1 MSRKDYRVLVPAADL
16 APPSN
21 PAARPSTAPGGQNLA
36 DRQANFALYGD
47 VLMASATYVVRS
59 RPVGWAA
66 KAGVLGAPLLKGTWL
81 MRLKFAT
88 FVVAA
93 AAAMVMA
100 VPLTSG
106 AATDSVYVLDLSL
119 NEPAAATTAVDASG
133 MGHDGDIGSH
143 VVMNGAYADWD
154 RHPPGE
160 GVPYG
165 LEHLITV
172 PDADDGS
179 LDPGAGDF
187 TVEFRFKTKE
197 NFGNIMQKGQARTV
211 GGQVKFQIPKGK
223 LSCMFRTPEGIAT
236 ATSGATL
243 LNDDLWHDVRCVRT
257 STSVTLYADGVQ
269 VGRKNGFT
277 GNLDNK
283 KPWTIGG
290 KHECDAVIVTCDYFA
305 GEIDYVKMTKAGSDG
320 GGEPADTTAPVVT
333 STTPAADAV
342 GAPRDSD
349 VTATFSEVVTD
360 VSAATVILRKTSTDS
375 RFKGVV
381 TYDPATHTATLNPD
395 VTLPRS
401 TEFNVTL
408 TNGIR
413 DVAGN
418 ALAPTTWSFT
428 TGS

>member
-1 MSRKDYRVLVPAADL
+1 
-16 APPSN
+16 
-21 PAARPSTAPGGQNLA
+21 
-36 DRQANFALYGD
+36 
-47 VLMASATYVVRS
+47 
-59 RPVGWAA
+59 
-66 KAGVLGAPLLKGTWL
+66 
-81 MRLKFAT
+81 MRRIFAT
-88 FVVAA
+88 FVAVA

-100 VPLTSG
+100 VPGTSG
-106 AATDSVYVLDLSL
+106 AATGSGYVLDLEF
-119 NEPAAATTAVDASG
+119 NEPAGARTAVDASG

-143 VVMNGAYADWD
+143 VVMNGGYAAFD

-165 LEHLITV
+165 LEHLIAV
-172 PDADDGS
+172 PDAADGS

-187 TVEFRFKTKE
+187 TVEFRFKTREK
-197 NFGNIMQKGQARTV
+197 FGNIMQKGQARTV
-211 GGQVKFQIPKGK
+211 GGQVKFQIPRGK
-223 LSCMFRTPEGIAT
+223 LSCMFRTPDGIAT

-257 STSVTLYADGVQ
+257 STSVTLFVDGVQ
-269 VGRKNGFT
+269 LGRKNGFT

-290 KHECDAVIVTCDYFA
+290 KHECDNLTVTCDYFH
-305 GEIDYVKMTKAGSDG
+305 GEIDYVKMTKGGSDTG
-320 GGEPADTTAPVVT
+320 GVSGADTTAPTVT

-342 GAPRDSD
+342 GAPRDGD
-349 VTATFSEVVTD
+349 VTATFSEGVTG
-360 VSAATVILRKTSTDS
+360 VSDATVILRKTSTGS
-375 RFKGVV
+375 KFGGVV
-381 TYDPATHTATLNPD
+381 TYDPARQTATLDPN
-395 VTLPRS
+395 VTLPSS

-413 DVAGN
+413 DAAGN